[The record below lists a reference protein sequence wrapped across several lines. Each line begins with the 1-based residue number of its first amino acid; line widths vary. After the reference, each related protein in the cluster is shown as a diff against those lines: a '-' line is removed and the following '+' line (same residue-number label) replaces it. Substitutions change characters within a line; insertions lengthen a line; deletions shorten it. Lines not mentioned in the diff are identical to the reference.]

1 MIKHRGKEH
10 TTLDRWVI
18 AKLEQSSTQPSS
30 PVRYDLET
38 TSSSTGAFT
47 NYRIPSSEILGN
59 QATSSK
65 QFYLIEYVRVFPT
78 AMLR

>member
-1 MIKHRGKEH
+1 MIKHRRKEH
-10 TTLDRWVI
+10 TTMDRWVI
-18 AKLEQSSTQPSS
+18 AKLEQSSTQSSS

-38 TSSSTGAFT
+38 ASSSTGAFM
-47 NYRIPSSEILGN
+47 NYRILSSEVSGN
-59 QATSSK
+59 QAISSK